1 MKSIVIGAHLL
12 RDDVEP
18 VASAIVAGDLYLSAI
33 EVADDQP
40 LGDRELL
47 LRVAAVRARLLDVA
61 TFVAIRY
68 GFSVTSHEEA
78 LAKCAAHLAQWKRVL
93 TENRDNVEMTLKVVA
108 SSTLTRPDRHAFT
121 SGAEY
126 LRALHAATQAADVD
140 PLFREAAERLLVPLA
155 VKHRWQHRDE
165 RSVELAALVTRER
178 LDDVKAAGEELRR
191 TMPDT
196 PFLLSGPWPLEVFV
210 DADHE

>member
-18 VASAIVAGDLYLSAI
+18 VANAITVGDLYLSAI

-47 LRVAAVRARLLDVA
+47 VKVAGVRARLLEVA

-68 GFSVTSHEEA
+68 GFA
-78 LAKCAAHLAQWKRVL
+78 LSALDDPLPKCSAHLTRWKKLL
-93 TENRDNVEMTLKVVA
+93 TTHREHVEMTLKVA
-108 SSTLTRPDRHAFT
+108 AATMMLRPDRRDFT

-126 LRALHAATQAADVD
+126 LRALHAATQASSVA
-140 PLFREAAERLLVPLA
+140 PGFREHVERRMA
-155 VKHRWQHRDE
+155 
-165 RSVELAALVTRER
+165 LAAARRALGRAR
-178 LDDVKAAGEELRR
+178 GAGRPHAARR
-191 TMPDT
+191 TE
-196 PFLLSGPWPLEVFV
+196 SGG
-210 DADHE
+210 